1 MAGKKVKI
9 VVVGDGYVGK
19 TSLLVSYKTNTFPVE
34 YVPTVFDNFCQEVV
48 VDGQWVNLQ
57 LWDTAGQ
64 EGFDR
69 LRCLAYPN
77 TDLFMLCFS
86 LDRPSTLKH
95 VKETWFPEVR
105 EYGTNVPLV
114 LVGTK
119 LDLRLDTASAIQQ
132 SSDSTNSRQLPEDMP
147 VTYKQ
152 GREMARSIGAK
163 CYFECS
169 SLTQENVRDTF
180 FESVRVV
187 MNPRYRSLQ
196 KRKSVN
202 GCCAIV

>member
-19 TSLLVSYKTNTFPVE
+19 TSLLVSYRNNTFPVD
-34 YVPTVFDNFCQEVV
+34 YVPTVFDNFCQDVV
-48 VDGQWVNLQ
+48 VDGEWVNLQ

-77 TDLFMLCFS
+77 TDLFMMCFS

-95 VKETWFPEVR
+95 VKEAWFPEVSA
-105 EYGTNVPLV
+105 YGVNVPIV

-119 LDLRLDTASAIQQ
+119 LDLRLETANALQQ
-132 SSDSTNSRQLPEDMP
+132 SQESSKNRQQDDHL

-152 GREMARSIGAK
+152 GKEVGRDIGAK

-169 SLTQENVRDTF
+169 ALTQQNVRDVF

-187 MNPRYRSLQ
+187 MNPRYRTLPERHLK
-196 KRKSVN
+196 KR
-202 GCCAIV
+202 CIMM